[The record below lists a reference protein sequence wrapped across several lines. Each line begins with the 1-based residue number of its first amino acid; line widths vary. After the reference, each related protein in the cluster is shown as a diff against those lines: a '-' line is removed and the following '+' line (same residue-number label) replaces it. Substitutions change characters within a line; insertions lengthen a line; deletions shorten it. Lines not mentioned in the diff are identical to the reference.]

1 MMIRQNRFLSWLM
14 GLGCLLLVAG
24 CSSESDVVKDE
35 PQPLPEGMGRIRVTI
50 CTPEHAQ
57 TRAVNA
63 VPWED
68 PDHEWERLQT
78 FRILICQASG
88 DEYEIKSVIEGTKDD
103 LTEVTHTT
111 ATSDETPD
119 PSASMSSTHKS
130 GTFTS
135 EPLTE
140 GTYYIF
146 AVANFT
152 ASEYAADYDVGK
164 TIDFYAI
171 KQYANSSNYYIV
183 GDVAQDAQYSLP
195 DIHMTG
201 WLNNTDD
208 DGNFVSQ
215 LKPIGVSNG
224 VETDAGTIAVWRV
237 VGKMQLEFTNEMD
250 NSVQIKGIEVEPLNK
265 ASNTNS
271 GIYLFSKDNL
281 ESIHNLKAPYF
292 SETVN
297 QSNVTATWELHASA
311 LQADGNKSHASYI
324 SQAHLS
330 WGYKLGSTGQIE
342 AADAAQTKLQRFKAA
357 EKVTGRDEEAAL
369 IFTVKPAG
377 GLTFT
382 PTNIA
387 FTACRGGTDGGKFDV
402 VAVSNGTSTLVA
414 TGVQPA
420 RYNVDPY
427 KTSYSYSLSD
437 LNIAS
442 TAGVFYVKI
451 YLYNL
456 DAGKEYAFSDVVIT
470 GNVKNTE
477 GVVYEGIT
485 LPAGAVTDFGPVAFT
500 PYNTANTLELGAK
513 SSTTAEGKIYFYV
526 NETDATFTTNEN
538 QFSLRIKL
546 ARYNN
551 AENKWY
557 DDELRYG
564 MTTPYIDGS
573 PGGDGFNVIRR
584 NDWIHIPIH
593 LTDWQFRVE
602 PVAFVPIA
610 GYPATT
616 VSSDGLTTTF
626 STGGPIILQP
636 FAQKNNDGS
645 WRDFSDPEVEF
656 VSLHWN
662 NSDGTDVA
670 GSGKIMESGFIYDNT
685 NHRIVGVLNN
695 DITGTHK
702 TTITVNVKLGPPLGA
717 RYDYSF
723 TFNVILQK

>member
-1 MMIRQNRFLSWLM
+1 MKIEELSIVKRLFYYM
-14 GLGCLLLVAG
+14 TLLVAVLLTA
-24 CSSESDVVKDE
+24 CSSDE
-35 PQPLPEGMGRIRVTI
+35 TINNEEPLPEGMGRIRITL
-50 CTPEHAQ
+50 CTPENAAGS

-63 VPWED
+63 VPWEE
-68 PDHEWERLQT
+68 PDHKWERLQT
-78 FRILICQASG
+78 FRILICQKSG
-88 DEYEIKSVIEGTKDD
+88 DEYEVKSVIAGTEVD
-103 LTEVTHTT
+103 LTEETHTP
-111 ATSDETPD
+111 AANEGTPN
-119 PSASMSSTHKS
+119 STTSTHKS
-130 GTFTS
+130 GTFVS
-135 EPLTE
+135 EPLPASTADNP
-140 GTYYIF
+140 YYIF
-146 AVANFT
+146 AVANF
-152 ASEYAADYDVGK
+152 SDADYTANFAKDK
-164 TIDFYAI
+164 TIDYNTI
-171 KQYANSSNYYIV
+171 KQYANSSNYYMV
-183 GDVAQDAQYSLP
+183 GENYDTQYNLP
-195 DIHMTG
+195 NIHMTG
-201 WLNNTDD
+201 WLNKTDNND
-208 DGNFVSQ
+208 NFVSQ

-224 VETDAGTIAVWRV
+224 VETDAGTIKLWRV
-237 VGKMQLEFTNEMD
+237 MGKMQLEFTNEMD

-271 GIYLFSKDNL
+271 GIYLFSKDDL

-292 SETVN
+292 SQTVN
-297 QSNVTATWELHASA
+297 QSGVTATWALHDAT
-311 LQADGNKSHASYI
+311 LQTAGTKSHPSYI

-330 WGYKLGSTGQIE
+330 WGYKLGSTGQIDAE
-342 AADAAQTKLQRFKAA
+342 DAAHTKLQKFKAA

-387 FTACRGGTDGGKFDV
+387 FTACRGGTDGGNFDV
-402 VAVSNGTSTLVA
+402 VAVSNGTSTVVA
-414 TGVQPA
+414 TEQKPA
-420 RYNVDPY
+420 RYKVDPY
-427 KTSYSYSLSD
+427 MTSYSYSLSD

-485 LPAGAVTDFGPVAFT
+485 LPAGAATDFGPVAFT

-513 SSTTAEGKIYFYV
+513 NSATAEGKIYFYV

-546 ARYNN
+546 ARFNN
-551 AENKWY
+551 TTNEWY

-564 MTTPYIDGS
+564 MTTPYIDGNT
-573 PGGDGFNVIRR
+573 GGDGFNVIRR

-593 LTDWQFRVE
+593 LADWQFRVE

-636 FAQKNNDGS
+636 FAQKNNDGT

-670 GSGKIMESGFIYDNT
+670 GSGKIMESGFIYDDT

-702 TTITVNVKLGPPLGA
+702 TTITVNVKLGPEK
-717 RYDYSF
+717 YDYSF
-723 TFNVILQK
+723 TFNVVLQ